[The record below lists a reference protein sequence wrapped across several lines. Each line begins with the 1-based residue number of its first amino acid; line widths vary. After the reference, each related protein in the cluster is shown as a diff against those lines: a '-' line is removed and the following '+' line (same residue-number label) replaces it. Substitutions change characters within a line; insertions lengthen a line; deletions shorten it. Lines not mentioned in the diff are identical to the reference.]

1 MYERLCHRDK
11 IVELRKSLYSQQGF
25 FQKVTTWS
33 DSILKACYVAVYLIA
48 KKKSRQFTGSEII
61 KQCIESMADII
72 CLEKKG
78 DISKISLSH

>member
-48 KKKSRQFTGSEII
+48 KKNQDNLLAVR
-61 KQCIESMADII
+61 
-72 CLEKKG
+72 L
-78 DISKISLSH
+78 LSNV